1 MMARQPSFDIVH
13 CQFGYEGLVA
23 HRHRRLGTLR
33 TRALIC
39 HFRGSDLTR
48 YVRENGRGV
57 YRWLFGD
64 AELLIANCDYFRRRL
79 LDLGAPADRTIIIGS
94 PIDTGF
100 FAPPKKPRE
109 TYDGRRALRLVAVG
123 RLAEKKG
130 FADAIDAV
138 AKLEDRDATL
148 EIYGDGPLRA
158 QLEARAQDHGLANR
172 VTFHGPAVARE
183 ILAGLHRA
191 DIALAPSV
199 TAQDGD
205 ADAPVNTLK
214 EAMATGLPVI
224 ATRHG
229 GIPELVE
236 HGVNGLLVP
245 ERDPAAIAAALREL
259 AAAPERWHTM
269 GQCGR
274 EAVVERYG
282 LEEVASMT
290 LAAYRRALGYRE
302 AG

>member
-1 MMARQPSFDIVH
+1 
-13 CQFGYEGLVA
+13 
-23 HRHRRLGTLR
+23 
-33 TRALIC
+33 
-39 HFRGSDLTR
+39 
-48 YVRENGRGV
+48 
-57 YRWLFGD
+57 
-64 AELLIANCDYFRRRL
+64 
-79 LDLGAPADRTIIIGS
+79 
-94 PIDTGF
+94 
-100 FAPPKKPRE
+100 
-109 TYDGRRALRLVAVG
+109 
-123 RLAEKKG
+123 
-130 FADAIDAV
+130 
-138 AKLEDRDATL
+138 
-148 EIYGDGPLRA
+148 
-158 QLEARAQDHGLANR
+158 
-172 VTFHGPAVARE
+172 
-183 ILAGLHRA
+183 
-191 DIALAPSV
+191 V